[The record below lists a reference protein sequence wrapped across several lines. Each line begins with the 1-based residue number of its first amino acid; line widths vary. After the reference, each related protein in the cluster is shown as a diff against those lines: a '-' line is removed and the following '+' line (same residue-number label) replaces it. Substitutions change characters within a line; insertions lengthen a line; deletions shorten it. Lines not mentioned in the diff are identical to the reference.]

1 MSLERCA
8 DVMLAIMAIADGE
21 KPLLPADLVTAH
33 LEDCA
38 GCRQEVRELETVA
51 TALAGQKRRELSA
64 NLWPAISEQLDGE
77 QLGLPTVAAQQKWP
91 AFLALGLLLVVYKL
105 VEMIPERDLG
115 LLFKLVPLVFVI
127 AVFGYVKENPFKIN
141 LELTLEGER

>member
-1 MSLERCA
+1 MSLQTCA
-8 DVMLAIMAIADGE
+8 DVMLARMAIADGE
-21 KPLLPADLVTAH
+21 KPLLPADLVAAH

-51 TALAGQKRRELSA
+51 TVLAGQKRRELSA
-64 NLWPAISEQLDGE
+64 NLWPAISEQLGE
-77 QLGLPTVAAQQKWP
+77 QLKSSTAAAAQKRP
-91 AFLALGLLLVVYKL
+91 AFLALGLLLVIYKL

-141 LELTLEGER
+141 LELTLEGDR